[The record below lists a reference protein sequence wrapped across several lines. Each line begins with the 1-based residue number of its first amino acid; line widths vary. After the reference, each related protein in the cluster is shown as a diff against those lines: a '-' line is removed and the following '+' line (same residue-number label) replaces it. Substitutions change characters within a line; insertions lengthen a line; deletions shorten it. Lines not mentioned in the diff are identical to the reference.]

1 MAQSAAINEKKR
13 QRELLRQIW
22 MATEKDEMMTC
33 MKILKS
39 EDLSLA

>member
-33 MKILKS
+33 MKILKA
-39 EDLSLA
+39 EEPSLA